1 MGRRKKRPRNTS
13 VSPQTRQTDIAPA
26 DADAAPDPVDPP
38 RPNRPLLAAS
48 LVFFLL
54 WLGFLLYATLG
65 RLMP

>member
-26 DADAAPDPVDPP
+26 DAAPDPVDPP
-38 RPNRPLLAAS
+38 RPNRPLLAVS
-48 LVFFLL
+48 IVCFLS
-54 WLGFLLYATLG
+54 WLGLLLYFTLG